1 MIQTSKQISG
11 FRNYLRNTDFKVE
24 SSPRFDVWNLKS
36 GIWNLEFRHMQILE
50 IRTLRGPNY
59 WSGYWKKLI
68 IMRLDIGEYEQKPS
82 DKIEGFNDRTRE
94 VMPGL
99 QVHGCSYGEEGGFFR
114 RLDEGTWA
122 GHIIEHLALE
132 YQTMA
137 GMDTGYGRTRETGQP
152 GVYNVVFSYHEEE
165 VGRFAA
171 KAAVQLFLELAEGKA
186 VGEVKREIA
195 ENVQRMREIREDVR
209 FGPSTG
215 SLIDEA
221 VNRGIPYIRLNDQS
235 LVQLGYGVYQK
246 RIQAT
251 TTANTNMIAVDI
263 AGNKHATKKL
273 LGDMGVPVPKGFRI
287 RNNDELEETL
297 ESVGFPAVIKPLD
310 GNHGKGA
317 TVGVRTLDD
326 ARTAFE
332 KAKEYSRWVIV
343 EQQLEGADFRALV
356 VNNRLIAVAERVPA
370 HVIGDGKLTIQE
382 LIDKENT
389 DPRRGYGHENV
400 LTQIDI
406 DNQVVRCI
414 RKSGYELDSIP
425 KKGERVFLK
434 TTANISTGGTAIDLT
449 DEVHPENVFL
459 FERIAKIIGLDVAGI
474 DIIAPNVSEP
484 LRESG
489 GGIIE
494 VNAAPGF
501 RMHLAPSQGIGR
513 NVAEHVID
521 MLFPTGT
528 PSRIPIF
535 AITGTNG
542 KTTTTRLI
550 AHILRNSGRTVGF
563 TTTDGTYIGNEQ
575 ITKGDNTGP
584 VSAQLVLK
592 DPTVDVAVL
601 ETARGGIIRSG
612 LGFDHADIGVVLNVA
627 ADHLGLKDVNTL
639 EDLARVKSVIARAVN
654 RRGFAVLNAEDELV
668 YKMRELVDGRVVCFS
683 MDENHPN
690 IRRRAERGRVSCV
703 FENGFVTILKGKWKV
718 RVEKVAN
725 VPLTYGGRA
734 EFMIQNVLAATLAC
748 FVHGVS
754 IEDIRVG
761 LTTFNAGTAQT
772 PGRLNFVE
780 VGQVTVLMDYAHNPA
795 GALGLTNFIKK
806 LPYKYRTA
814 ILNGTGDRR
823 DDDIREFAKIIADNF
838 DRVIIRRGNY
848 LRGRTEEELIG
859 LLQEGVAK
867 SENKPQVRVI
877 PESRDA
883 IRHAI
888 EHGRKGELVVTLADL
903 VPDDI
908 KYVQEIRDS
917 ILEAQ
922 RGAGIWFCL
931 LQHFQ

>member
-1 MIQTSKQISG
+1 MEIQ
-11 FRNYLRNTDFKVE
+11 
-24 SSPRFDVWNLKS
+24 
-36 GIWNLEFRHMQILE
+36 E

-68 IMRLDIGEYEQKPS
+68 VMRLDIGDYEQKPS
-82 DKIEGFNDRTRE
+82 NKIAGFSDRMRE
-94 VMPGL
+94 VLPGL
-99 QVHGCSYGEEGGFFR
+99 KLHGCSYGEEGGFFR
-114 RLDEGTWA
+114 RVEEGTWA
-122 GHIIEHLALE
+122 GHIVEHFALE
-132 YQTMA
+132 LQTLA
-137 GMDTGYGRTRETGQP
+137 GMDTGYGRTRETDESGI
-152 GVYNVVFSYHEEE
+152 YNVVFSYHEEE

-171 KAAVQLFLELAEGKA
+171 RAAVELFVSLAEDDDIDAIQTKL
-186 VGEVKREIA
+186 A
-195 ENVQRMREIREDVR
+195 EDVQRMREIREEVR

-215 SLIDEA
+215 SLVEEA

-235 LVQLGYGVYQK
+235 LVQLGYGVHQK

-263 AGNKHATKKL
+263 AGNKHATKNL
-273 LGDMGVPVPKGFRI
+273 LGDMGVPVPKGYRI
-287 RNNDELEETL
+287 RDIDDLEETL
-297 ESVGFPAVIKPLD
+297 DRVGFPAVVKPLD

-317 TVGVRTLDD
+317 TVGLRSLDD
-326 ARTAFE
+326 ARIAFE

-356 VNNRLIAVAERVPA
+356 VNNKLIAVAKRIPA
-370 HVIGDGKLTIQE
+370 HIVGDGKKTIQA
-382 LIDKENT
+382 LIDETNA

-400 LTQIDI
+400 LTQIEI
-406 DNQVVRCI
+406 DNQTMRLVRAA
-414 RKSGYELDSIP
+414 GFGLDSVLP
-425 KKGERVFLK
+425 KGEDLFLK

-449 DEVHPENVFL
+449 DEVHPENVVL
-459 FERIAKIIGLDVAGI
+459 FERIARIIGLDVAGI
-474 DIIAPNVSEP
+474 DVIATNVSEP
-484 LRESG
+484 LRENG

-501 RMHLAPSQGIGR
+501 RMHLAPSEGIGR

-521 MLFPTGT
+521 MLFPPGT
-528 PSRIPIF
+528 PSRVPIF

-550 AHILRNSGRTVGF
+550 AHILRNSGHTVGF
-563 TTTDGTYIGNEQ
+563 TTTDGTYIGNDQ

-612 LGFDHADIGVVLNVA
+612 LGFDQADVGVVLNVA
-627 ADHLGLKDVNTL
+627 EDHLGMKDVNTL
-639 EDLARVKSVIARAVN
+639 EDLARVKSVVPRAVSK
-654 RRGFAVLNAEDELV
+654 RGFAVLNAEDELV
-668 YKMRELVDGRVVCFS
+668 YKMRELVDGNVVCFS

-703 FENGFVTILKGKWKV
+703 FENGYVTILKGKWKV
-718 RVEKVAN
+718 RVEKVTN
-725 VPLTYGGRA
+725 IPLTYGGRA
-734 EFMIQNVLAATLAC
+734 EFMIQNVLAAALAC
-748 FVHGVS
+748 FVYGVS

-772 PGRLNFVE
+772 PGRLNFIE
-780 VGQVTVLMDYAHNPA
+780 VDHVTVLMDYAHNPA
-795 GALGLTNFIKK
+795 GARGLTNFISK

-814 ILNGTGDRR
+814 VLNGTGDRR
-823 DDDIREFAKIIADNF
+823 DDDIRELAHIIADNF
-838 DRVIIRRGNY
+838 DRIVLRRGNY
-848 LRGRTEEELIG
+848 LRGRSEEDIFK
-859 LLQEGVAK
+859 LLQEGIAL
-867 SENKPQVRVI
+867 SSNSPQVRII

-883 IRHAI
+883 IRHAVKNA
-888 EHGRKGELVVTLADL
+888 RKGELVVTLADR

-908 KYVQEIRDS
+908 RYVQEIRDEL
-917 ILEAQ
+917 LEAAQ
-922 RGAGIWFCL
+922 VAEA
-931 LQHFQ
+931 

>member
-1 MIQTSKQISG
+1 M
-11 FRNYLRNTDFKVE
+11 E
-24 SSPRFDVWNLKS
+24 
-36 GIWNLEFRHMQILE
+36 ILE

-68 IMRLDIGEYEQKPS
+68 IMRLDIGAYEKKPS
-82 DKIEGFNDRTRE
+82 QKIKGFYDRMVE
-94 VMPGL
+94 VMPTL
-99 QVHGCSYGEEGGFFR
+99 ETHGCSYGEPGGFLKR
-114 RLDEGTWA
+114 VTEGTWA
-122 GHIIEHLALE
+122 GHIIEHFALE
-132 YQTMA
+132 LQTLA
-137 GMDTGYGRTRETGQP
+137 GMDTGYGRTRETSEKGI
-152 GVYNVVFSYHEEE
+152 YNVVFSYHEEE
-165 VGRFAA
+165 VGRYAA
-171 KAAVQLFLELAEGKA
+171 KASVRLYLALAENKPLD
-186 VGEVKREIA
+186 EIKQDIA
-195 ENVQRMREIREDVR
+195 NDVQRMREIREDVR

-215 SLIDEA
+215 SLVEEA
-221 VNRGIPYIRLNDQS
+221 VHRGIPYIRLNDQS
-235 LVQLGYGVYQK
+235 LVQLGYGVHQR

-263 AGNKHATKKL
+263 AGNKHATKTL
-273 LGDMGVPVPKGFRI
+273 LGDMGVPVPKGYRI
-287 RNNDELEETL
+287 RLEDDLEDTL
-297 ESVGFPAVIKPLD
+297 DRVGFPAVIKPLD

-317 TVGVRTLDD
+317 TVGIKSLDD
-326 ARTAFE
+326 AKVAWE
-332 KAKEYSRWVIV
+332 KAKEYSRWIIV
-343 EQQLEGADFRALV
+343 EQQLQGSDFRALV

-370 HVIGDGKLTIQE
+370 HVKGDGKQTIQE
-382 LIDKENT
+382 LIDETNA

-406 DNQVVRCI
+406 DNQTMRCI
-414 RKSGYELDSIP
+414 KKAGYELDSVL
-425 KKGERVFLK
+425 KKGERLFLK
-434 TTANISTGGTAIDLT
+434 TTANISTGGTAIDVT

-459 FERIAKIIGLDVAGI
+459 FERIARIIGLDVAGI

-484 LRESG
+484 LRETG

-501 RMHLAPSQGIGR
+501 RMHLAPSEGIGR

-521 MLFPTGT
+521 MLFPPGAQ
-528 PSRIPIF
+528 SRIPIF

-550 AHILRNSGRTVGF
+550 AHILRNSGRAVGF

-575 ITKGDNTGP
+575 ITQGDNTGP

-612 LGFDHADIGVVLNVA
+612 LGFDHADVGVVLNVA

-639 EDLARVKSVIARAVN
+639 EDLARVKSVIPRAV
-654 RRGFAVLNAEDELV
+654 GKEGWAVLNAEDPLV
-668 YKMRELVDGRVVCFS
+668 YKMKELVDGKVVCFS

-718 RVEKVAN
+718 RVEKAVN
-725 VPLTYGGRA
+725 IPLTYGGRA

-772 PGRLNFVE
+772 PGRLNFME
-780 VGQVTVLMDYAHNPA
+780 VGSCTVLMDYAHNPA
-795 GALGLTNFIKK
+795 GFSGLTKFISK
-806 LPYKYRTA
+806 LPNKYRTV
-814 ILNGTGDRR
+814 IMTVPGDRR
-823 DDDIREFAKIIADNF
+823 DEDIREMGEIAGKAF
-838 DRVIIRRGNY
+838 DRIVIRHGHY
-848 LRGRTEEELIG
+848 LRGRDPEEVTKLV
-859 LLQEGVAK
+859 QEGIAR
-867 SENKPQVRVI
+867 SGNDQQVRVI
-877 PESRDA
+877 PNGRDA
-883 IRHAI
+883 IHHAI
-888 EHGRKGELVVTLADL
+888 KYGRKGELVVTLADL
-903 VPDDI
+903 VPQDI
-908 KYVQEIRDS
+908 SYVQEIRDKL
-917 ILEAQ
+917 LEEQLAESE
-922 RGAGIWFCL
+922 
-931 LQHFQ
+931 